1 MTDRPPRVL
10 VVDDDE
16 VIRELISMNFELEG
30 FEVATAADGEQ
41 ALAAVAA
48 ARPDVV
54 TLDVMMPRMSG
65 LEVADRLR
73 SDPATACVRIILVSA
88 RAQGAD
94 LALAEG
100 LGVDAYVTKPFEP
113 DELIELVRSFVGE

>member
-30 FEVATAADGEQ
+30 FEVTTAADGEQ

-48 ARPDVV
+48 APPDVI
-54 TLDVMMPRMSG
+54 TLDVMMPRLSG

-73 SDPATACVRIILVSA
+73 SNPATAGVRIILVSA
-88 RAQGAD
+88 RAQETD
-94 LALAEG
+94 LARGEG

-113 DELIELVRSFVGE
+113 GELIDIVRSLIG

>member
-16 VIRELISMNFELEG
+16 VIRELLSMNFELEG
-30 FEVATAADGEQ
+30 FEVTTAADGEQ

-48 ARPDVV
+48 APPDVI
-54 TLDVMMPRMSG
+54 TLDVMMPRLSG

-73 SDPATACVRIILVSA
+73 SNPATAGVRIILVSA
-88 RAQGAD
+88 RAQETD
-94 LALAEG
+94 LARGEG

-113 DELIELVRSFVGE
+113 GELIDIVRSLIG